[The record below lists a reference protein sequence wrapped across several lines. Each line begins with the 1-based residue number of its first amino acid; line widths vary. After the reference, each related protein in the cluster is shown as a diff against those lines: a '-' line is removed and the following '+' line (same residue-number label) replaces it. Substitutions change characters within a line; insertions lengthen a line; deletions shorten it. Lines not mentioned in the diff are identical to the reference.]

1 MLGGSSEMV
10 VKTVGFLQVGKY
22 DPLPPGNFATV
33 PKARAKQL
41 IATGQ
46 VVEAVHAAPEG
57 SRLARYT
64 ESDFAWSPNAKP
76 APEVLLQVADIR
88 HRFTWS
94 QEQWETAIGLS
105 FPPAD
110 RTVFIPTRG
119 SWETTQVLQW
129 SERPIEEWRARIT
142 SLNIR

>member
-76 APEVLLQVADIR
+76 APEAPLQVADIR

-94 QEQWETAIGLS
+94 QEQWETAIGLLLC
-105 FPPAD
+105 PPIARSSSPRVVRGRRRRYSSGLSD
-110 RTVFIPTRG
+110 RSKSG
-119 SWETTQVLQW
+119 A
-129 SERPIEEWRARIT
+129 RASRV
-142 SLNIR
+142 